1 MPPAARGGAP
11 SHRNSRQISVAR
23 IAVFNQKGGV
33 GKTTTTLNLAA
44 AIAARGGMPVAID
57 LDPQAHLSAITA
69 ATPSTSDGSIYA
81 FYRDARPLS
90 GLLVDSALGW
100 PVIPAHIEL
109 AKVDTQFG
117 KGPNVLNRLRAGLVR
132 DGLGEGGCVLIDCC
146 PMLGV
151 LSLSAIFAADRI
163 LVPVSA
169 DYLAVKGA
177 VQVDR
182 TLNALQ
188 RVVGHRIERRYVI
201 TRFDGRR
208 KMSWDILN
216 TFKAR
221 FGADLAEC
229 RISENVSIAESPFNE
244 CDVFA
249 HAPAS
254 RGAADY
260 GALFEELE
268 SSGFLGST
276 AVVAR
281 DALAAVA

>member
-1 MPPAARGGAP
+1 MPLPGIGSTNEHFGR
-11 SHRNSRQISVAR
+11 SNVAR

-44 AIAARGGMPVAID
+44 AIAARGGLPLAID
-57 LDPQAHLSAITA
+57 LDPQAHLSAIA
-69 ATPSTSDGSIYA
+69 GAVPRTSDGSIYA
-81 FYRDARPLS
+81 FYRDAKPLS
-90 GLLVDSALGW
+90 RLVVASPLGW

-117 KGPNVLNRLRAGLVR
+117 KGPNILNRLRVGLDR
-132 DGLGEGGCVLIDCC
+132 DGIGEAGCVLIDCC

-151 LSLSAIFAADRI
+151 LSLSAIFAAERV

-177 VQVDR
+177 VQVER

-188 RVVGHRIERRYVI
+188 RVVGRRIERRYVI

-208 KMSWDILN
+208 RMSWDILASV
-216 TFKAR
+216 KAR
-221 FGADLAEC
+221 FGADVAES
-229 RISENVSIAESPFNE
+229 RISENVSIAESPFRE
-244 CDVFA
+244 RDVFS

-260 GALFEELE
+260 GALFDELE
-268 SSGFLGST
+268 TTGFLD
-276 AVVAR
+276 AAPAR
-281 DALAAVA
+281 KPLAAVA

>member
-1 MPPAARGGAP
+1 
-11 SHRNSRQISVAR
+11 VAR

-33 GKTTTTLNLAA
+33 GKTTTTLNLLA
-44 AIAARGGMPVAID
+44 AIAARGGVPLAID
-57 LDPQAHLSAITA
+57 LDPQAHLSAIAGA
-69 ATPSTSDGSIYA
+69 APQSSESSVYA

-90 GLLVDSALGW
+90 SLAAASPLGW
-100 PVIPAHIEL
+100 PIVPAHIEL
-109 AKVDTQFG
+109 AKVDSQFG
-117 KGPNVLNRLRAGLVR
+117 KGPNVLNRLKIGLAR
-132 DGLGEGGCVLIDCC
+132 DGMGEAGVVLIDCS

-151 LSLSAIFAADRI
+151 LSLSAIFAADRV

-188 RVVGHRIERRYVI
+188 RVVGRRIERRYVV
-201 TRFDGRR
+201 TRFDARR
-208 KMSWDILN
+208 RMSWNILE

-221 FGADLAEC
+221 FGADLAES
-229 RISENVSIAESPFNE
+229 RISENVSIAESPFAD
-244 CDVFA
+244 CDVFS

-260 GALFEELE
+260 AALYDELE
-268 SSGFLGST
+268 NAGFFGVRVD
-276 AVVAR
+276 APR
-281 DALAAVA
+281 EALAAVA

>member
-1 MPPAARGGAP
+1 M
-11 SHRNSRQISVAR
+11 AR

-44 AIAARGGMPVAID
+44 AIAARGGAPLAID
-57 LDPQAHLSAITA
+57 LDPQGHLSAIAGAVAGTA
-69 ATPSTSDGSIYA
+69 ESSIYA

-90 GLLVDSALGW
+90 GLVVASPLGW
-100 PVIPAHIEL
+100 PVIPAHLEL

-117 KGPNVLNRLRAGLVR
+117 KGPNVLNRLRAGLAR
-132 DGLGEGGCVLIDCC
+132 DGLGEAGCVLVDCC
-146 PMLGV
+146 PVLGV
-151 LSLSAIFAADRI
+151 LSLSAIFAADRV

-177 VQVDR
+177 QQVDR

-208 KMSWDILN
+208 RMSWDILES
-216 TFKAR
+216 FRSR
-221 FGADLAEC
+221 FGADLAES
-229 RISENVSIAESPFNE
+229 RISENVSIAESPFSDR
-244 CDVFA
+244 DVFS
-249 HAPAS
+249 HAPSS

-260 GALFEELE
+260 AALFEELE
-268 SSGFLGST
+268 AGGFFGT
-276 AVVAR
+276 AALSERHV
-281 DALAAVA
+281 LAAVA

>member
-1 MPPAARGGAP
+1 VGRARFP
-11 SHRNSRQISVAR
+11 SSFRQVSVAR

-33 GKTTTTLNLAA
+33 GKTTTALNLAA
-44 AIAARGGMPVAID
+44 AIAARGRVPVAID
-57 LDPQAHLSAITA
+57 LDPQGHLSAIA
-69 ATPSTSDGSIYA
+69 GVQPASPEASVYA

-90 GLLVDSALGW
+90 GLVAASPLGW

-117 KGPNVLNRLRAGLVR
+117 KGPNVLNRLRIGLAR
-132 DGLGEGGCVLIDCC
+132 DGLGEAGCVLIDCC

-151 LSLSAIFAADRI
+151 LSLSAIFAAERV

-177 VQVDR
+177 MQVDR
-182 TLNALQ
+182 TLNALS
-188 RVVGHRIERRYVI
+188 RVVGRRIERRYVI

-208 KMSWDILN
+208 RMSWDILE

-221 FGADLAEC
+221 FGADLAES
-229 RISENVSIAESPFNE
+229 RISENVSIAESPFRE
-244 CDVFA
+244 RDVFA

-260 GALFEELE
+260 AALFEELE
-268 SSGFLGST
+268 ASGFLGE
-276 AVVAR
+276 AAGLAQR
-281 DALAAVA
+281 EPLAAVA

>member
-1 MPPAARGGAP
+1 
-11 SHRNSRQISVAR
+11 VAR

-44 AIAARGGMPVAID
+44 AIAARGGLPVAID
-57 LDPQAHLSAITA
+57 LDPQAHLSAITRTQPKTA
-69 ATPSTSDGSIYA
+69 DRSIYA
-81 FYRDARPLS
+81 FYKEARALS
-90 GLLVDSALGW
+90 GLASDSPLGW

-117 KGPNVLNRLRAGLVR
+117 KGPNILYRLRSGLAR
-132 DGLGEGGCVLIDCC
+132 DGLGEAGCVIIDCC

-177 VQVDR
+177 EQVDR
-182 TLNALQ
+182 TLNAMQ
-188 RVVGHRIERRYVI
+188 RVLGRRLERRYVI

-208 KMSWDILN
+208 KMSWDILEA
-216 TFKAR
+216 FKAR
-221 FGADLAEC
+221 FGSDLAET
-229 RISENVSIAESPFNE
+229 RISENVGIAESPFSD

-249 HAPAS
+249 HAPTS

-260 GALFEELE
+260 LALFEELDAE
-268 SSGFLGST
+268 GFLGASP
-276 AVVAR
+276 AR
-281 DALAAVA
+281 RMPLVAVA

>member
-1 MPPAARGGAP
+1 M
-11 SHRNSRQISVAR
+11 AR

-44 AIAARGGMPVAID
+44 AMAARGGLPLVID
-57 LDPQAHLSAITA
+57 LDPQAHLSAIAGAVPVTA
-69 ATPSTSDGSIYA
+69 DASIYA
-81 FYRDARPLS
+81 FFRDARPLS
-90 GLLVDSALGW
+90 GLVNADSSLGW
-100 PVIPAHIEL
+100 PLIPAHLEL

-117 KGPNVLNRLRAGLVR
+117 KGPNVLNRLRTGLAR
-132 DGLGEGGCVLIDCC
+132 EGLGETSCVIIDCC

-151 LSLSAIFAADRI
+151 LSLSAIFAADRV

-177 VQVDR
+177 MQVER

-188 RVVGHRIERRYVI
+188 RVVGRRIERRFVI
-201 TRFDGRR
+201 TRFDARR
-208 KMSWDILN
+208 RMSWSILE
-216 TFKAR
+216 TIRER

-229 RISENVSIAESPFNE
+229 RISENVSIAESPFRE

-260 GALFEELE
+260 AALFEELE
-268 SSGFLGST
+268 SSGFLGAAPAT
-276 AVVAR
+276 R
-281 DALAAVA
+281 DLLAAVA

>member
-1 MPPAARGGAP
+1 M
-11 SHRNSRQISVAR
+11 AR

-44 AIAARGGMPVAID
+44 AIAARGGMPLAID
-57 LDPQAHLSAITA
+57 LDPQAHLSAIAGAVPRTA
-69 ATPSTSDGSIYA
+69 DGSIYA

-90 GLLVDSALGW
+90 GLVVDTPLGW
-100 PVIPAHIEL
+100 PVIPAHLEL

-117 KGPNVLNRLRAGLVR
+117 KGPNVLNRLRAGLAR
-132 DGLGEGGCVLIDCC
+132 DGLGEAGCLLIDCS

-151 LSLSAIFAADRI
+151 LSLSAIFAAERV

-177 VQVDR
+177 IQVDR

-188 RVVGHRIERRYVI
+188 RVVGRRIERRYVI

-208 KMSWDILN
+208 KMSWDILE
-216 TFKAR
+216 TFRGR

-229 RISENVSIAESPFNE
+229 RISENVSIAESPFSD

-249 HAPAS
+249 HAPSS

-260 GALFEELE
+260 AALYEELE
-268 SSGFLGST
+268 ASGFLGTPQLAAES
-276 AVVAR
+276 
-281 DALAAVA
+281 LAAVA

>member
-1 MPPAARGGAP
+1 M
-11 SHRNSRQISVAR
+11 AR

-44 AIAARGGMPVAID
+44 AIAARGGLPLAID
-57 LDPQAHLSAITA
+57 LDPQAHLSAIA
-69 ATPSTSDGSIYA
+69 RAVPRTSDGSIYA
-81 FYRDARPLS
+81 YYRDARPLS
-90 GLLVDSALGW
+90 SLVVDSPLGW
-100 PVIPAHIEL
+100 PIIPAHIEL

-117 KGPNVLNRLRAGLVR
+117 KGPNILNRLRAGLAR
-132 DGLGEGGCVLIDCC
+132 DGFGEAGSVLIDCC

-177 VQVDR
+177 AQVDR

-188 RVVGHRIERRYVI
+188 RVVGRRIERRYVI
-201 TRFDGRR
+201 TRFDQRR
-208 KMSWDILN
+208 KMSWDILA

-221 FGADLAEC
+221 FGADLAES
-229 RISENVSIAESPFNE
+229 RISENVSIAESPSSE
-244 CDVFA
+244 RDVFA

-268 SSGFLGST
+268 ATGFLEAAPPRGT
-276 AVVAR
+276 
-281 DALAAVA
+281 LAAVA

>member
-1 MPPAARGGAP
+1 MPPVVPSGAP
-11 SHRNSRQISVAR
+11 SNRTFRQVSVAR

-44 AIAARGGMPVAID
+44 AIAARGGMPLAID
-57 LDPQAHLSAITA
+57 LDPQAHLSAIA
-69 ATPSTSDGSIYA
+69 GAQPRTSDGSIYA

-90 GLLVDSALGW
+90 GLVVESPLGW

-117 KGPNVLNRLRAGLVR
+117 KGPNVLNRLRAGLLR
-132 DGLGEGGCVLIDCC
+132 DGLGEAGCVLIDCC

-151 LSLSAIFAADRI
+151 LSLSAIFAADRV

-177 VQVDR
+177 LQVDR

-188 RVVGHRIERRYVI
+188 RVVGRRIERRYVI

-208 KMSWDILN
+208 KMSWDILE
-216 TFKAR
+216 TFRSR
-221 FGADLAEC
+221 FGADLVES
-229 RISENVSIAESPFNE
+229 RISENVSIAESPFSDR
-244 CDVFA
+244 DVFA
-249 HAPAS
+249 HAPSS

-268 SSGFLGST
+268 SVGFLGE
-276 AVVAR
+276 AAAAR
-281 DALAAVA
+281 DILAAVA

>member
-1 MPPAARGGAP
+1 M
-11 SHRNSRQISVAR
+11 AR

-44 AIAARGGMPVAID
+44 AIAAHGGMPLAID
-57 LDPQAHLSAITA
+57 LDPQAHLSTIAGA
-69 ATPSTSDGSIYA
+69 APRNADASIYA

-90 GLLVDSALGW
+90 SLVVDTPLGW
-100 PVIPAHIEL
+100 PVIAAHIEL

-117 KGPNVLNRLRAGLVR
+117 KGPNVLNRLRAGLAR
-132 DGLGEGGCVLIDCC
+132 DGMGEAGCVLIDCC

-151 LSLSAIFAADRI
+151 LSLSAIFAAERI

-177 VQVDR
+177 IQVAR
-182 TLNALQ
+182 TLDALQ
-188 RVVGHRIERRYVI
+188 RVVGRRIERRYVI

-208 KMSWDILN
+208 KMSWDILG

-221 FGADLAEC
+221 FGADLAES
-229 RISENVSIAESPFNE
+229 RISENVSIAESPFTDR
-244 CDVFA
+244 DVFS

-260 GALFEELE
+260 AALFEELE
-268 SSGFLGST
+268 LSGFLGPS
-276 AVVAR
+276 VVAPA
-281 DALAAVA
+281 ALAAVA

>member
-1 MPPAARGGAP
+1 MPEGPLLRVLA
-11 SHRNSRQISVAR
+11 
-23 IAVFNQKGGV
+23 IANQKGGV

-44 AIAARGGMPVAID
+44 AIAARGGMPLAID
-57 LDPQAHLSAITA
+57 LDPQAHLSAIAGAVPRTA
-69 ATPSTSDGSIYA
+69 DGSIYA

-90 GLLVDSALGW
+90 GLVVDSPLGW

-117 KGPNVLNRLRAGLVR
+117 KGPNVLNRLRAGLAR
-132 DGLGEGGCVLIDCC
+132 DGLGEAGCLLIDCS

-151 LSLSAIFAADRI
+151 LSLSAIFAAERV

-177 VQVDR
+177 IQVDR

-188 RVVGHRIERRYVI
+188 RVVGRRIERRYVI

-208 KMSWDILN
+208 KMSWDILE
-216 TFKAR
+216 TFRGR

-229 RISENVSIAESPFNE
+229 RISENVSIAESPFSD

-249 HAPAS
+249 HAPSS

-260 GALFEELE
+260 AALYEELE
-268 SSGFLGST
+268 GSGFLGTPQLAAES
-276 AVVAR
+276 
-281 DALAAVA
+281 LAAVA